1 MMTNPDRRRMLQIL
15 LAAGLLP
22 LGTAGNVL
30 AEPDF
35 IPNAGGAGPEHDFD
49 FFLGSWKVS
58 HRRLKV
64 RLANN
69 NDWEEFDGA
78 TECRPLLGGTAN
90 LNDSIVNRPGGSYRG
105 LGLRAYDRKTSTWA
119 DWYLSTRNP
128 STIDIPGIGRF
139 SNGVGT
145 FLSDDRHDGK
155 PIKVRGLWS
164 RITPD
169 SLQWEQAFSP
179 DRGKTWETNWVM
191 RYARIA

>member
-1 MMTNPDRRRMLQIL
+1 MLQIL
-15 LAAGLLP
+15 LAAGVLP
-22 LGTAGNVL
+22 LGTAGNVF
-30 AEPDF
+30 AEDSKTTGT
-35 IPNAGGAGPEHDFD
+35 GGAGSEHDFD

-69 NDWEEFDGA
+69 NDWEEFGGA

-105 LGLRAYDRKTSTWA
+105 LGLRAYDAKTSTWA

-128 STIDIPGIGRF
+128 TTIDVPGIGRF
-139 SNGVGT
+139 ANGVGT
-145 FLSDDRHDGK
+145 FLSDDTHDGK
-155 PIKVRGLWS
+155 LVKVRGLWS
-164 RITPD
+164 HITPN

-179 DRGKTWETNWVM
+179 DGGKTWETNWVM
-191 RYARIA
+191 RYTRIA